1 MWAAL
6 HVQPVSY
13 HCCQLSREL
22 SEPFFLSFCY
32 LWYSSGTWGVGV
44 GVSFVPFGTPLA
56 LWACSVFMTQEY
68 VLFAQQ
74 NTVRYSQEFFFFFN
88 SMLGNWPNWKL
99 TFRACLETF
108 S

>member
-1 MWAAL
+1 M
-6 HVQPVSY
+6 
-13 HCCQLSREL
+13 
-22 SEPFFLSFCY
+22 
-32 LWYSSGTWGVGV
+32 

-74 NTVRYSQEFFFFFN
+74 NTVRYSQEFFFFFLIL
-88 SMLGNWPNWKL
+88 LGNWPNWKL

>member
-74 NTVRYSQEFFFFFN
+74 NTVRYSQEFFFFF
-88 SMLGNWPNWKL
+88 LIL
-99 TFRACLETF
+99 C
-108 S
+108 